1 MAEKLHSVRMPTGI
15 PSLDPVLDGGV
26 PPGSL
31 ILLLGEV
38 GAGNME
44 FVYSSLLSLVSGEYR
59 EKAGTNVIL
68 PAGISYVTITRIKD
82 DIIRDIALSFPS
94 EHVPKIEQQV
104 KFEDLSEMYFDASIV
119 PPTWYDGE
127 DLIGRLQ
134 RRKDREQES
143 MLGDL
148 VQCLGTCTQK
158 GLIIIDSLTDVA
170 TANTG
175 EGNWSS
181 FIAFLRGLQRVVK
194 RWNSN
199 VYLLLTSGILEQHLE
214 TEITD
219 CTDAVLRFKWE
230 ELGGQRRQRV
240 MYFDK
245 FQGVMPFLEE
255 RDLVRFAVKLSAA
268 NGFEVR
274 NIRVVV

>member
-1 MAEKLHSVRMPTGI
+1 MAELPNARMPTGI
-15 PSLDPVLDGGV
+15 TSLDPVLDGGI
-26 PPGSL
+26 PPGSVV
-31 ILLLGEV
+31 LLLGEV

-44 FVYSSLLSLVSGEYR
+44 FVYSSLLSLVSGEQR
-59 EKAGTNVIL
+59 DKRGQNIVL
-68 PAGISYVTITRIKD
+68 PTGITYITVTRIKD

-94 EHVPKIEQQV
+94 DRIPEIRKQV
-104 KFEDLSEMYFDASIV
+104 KFEDLSEIYFDTSIV
-119 PPTWYDGE
+119 PPDWYDGE

-134 RRKDREQES
+134 RRKNRDQES

-148 VQCLGTCTQK
+148 IHCLGSCEQG
-158 GLIIIDSLTDVA
+158 GLIIIDSLTDIA

-175 EGNWSS
+175 NGEWSS
-181 FIAFLRGLQRVVK
+181 FIAFLRGLQRVAK
-194 RWNSN
+194 KWNSTIF
-199 VYLLLTSGILEQHLE
+199 LLLTSGILEKHFE

-219 CTDAVLRFKWE
+219 CADAVLQFKWE
-230 ELGGQRRQRV
+230 ELGGQRRQRI
-240 MYFDK
+240 MYFEK
-245 FQGVMPFLEE
+245 FQGVMPYLEE